1 MRSYPSALAWEFR
14 RRHRWGLAMLL
25 IYLAILLTVMALISE
40 ADPTPRRMAVQ
51 GSIAATGAV
60 PLGAAFMLMLA
71 VFSFGFQADLSGRE
85 SIYPARMFTLPVRTA
100 ALAFWPIL
108 YGTATAAALWL
119 VVALAVF
126 RPCGLHVPLAWPALL
141 AAVFVA
147 WTQVLMWMP
156 YPLPLLR
163 VFAAVVLLGALV
175 AGPQFAAQY
184 DVPDAVLI
192 GVLAPL
198 LPLGYVAAW
207 AAVGRARCGDVPD
220 WRSLFTLLHRIAA
233 RFPRRRAPFTS
244 AARAQVWFEWRRH
257 GRSLPLLVGLLLP
270 FALTLLFVADSD
282 MPDIVLLTLV
292 GVLLLP
298 IFMAGFATTTVSK
311 TNPFVRDYYGVSAFT
326 ATRPMTSAA
335 LVAAK
340 LKMAAWSTLAAWGL
354 VLGAIPLAL
363 TLSGNWPVVID
374 WARNWLAAESP
385 LRAAVI
391 VLLVGL
397 ALFVLT
403 WKQLVQN
410 LYIGLTGREWVVKS
424 AVFAALGFF
433 VVLGPVSKW
442 VFDHKQYHASLLDL
456 LPWLAGVAVFV
467 KLTAAVWVLRANR
480 RQELIERRAVLAI
493 VGSWLACVVCLFGL
507 LNWLVPEA
515 IISRTLLAFGTILI
529 VPLTRPA
536 LAPLALAWNRH
547 R

>member
-1 MRSYPSALAWEFR
+1 LT
-14 RRHRWGLAMLL
+14 
-25 IYLAILLTVMALISE
+25 YLALLLTVMALLSE
-40 ADPTPRRMAVQ
+40 TDAAPVRMAVQ
-51 GSIAATGAV
+51 GIIAATAAI
-60 PLGAAFMLMLA
+60 PLAAAFMLMLA
-71 VFSFGFQADLSGRE
+71 VFSFGFQADLTGRE
-85 SIYPARMFTLPVRTA
+85 SIYPARMFALPVRTA
-100 ALAFWPIL
+100 ALAFWPML

-119 VVALAVF
+119 IMALVF
-126 RPCGLHVPLAWPALL
+126 QRCGLHVPLAWPALL
-141 AAVFVA
+141 AAVVVA

-163 VFAAVVLLGALV
+163 IFAAVVLLGALV
-175 AGPQFAAQY
+175 AGPQVAAEY
-184 DVPDAVLI
+184 DVPDTVLTA
-192 GVLAPL
+192 VLAPL

-220 WRSLFTLLHRIAA
+220 WRWLLSLPGRIAA
-233 RFPRRRAPFTS
+233 GRPRRRSPFTS

-270 FALTLLFVADSD
+270 FALTLLFVADQD
-282 MPDIVLLTLV
+282 MPDIVLSTLG

-340 LKMAAWSTLAAWGL
+340 LKMAAWSMLAAWGL
-354 VLGAIPLAL
+354 VLTAIPLAL
-363 TLSGNWPVVID
+363 TLSGNWPVVTKGVE
-374 WARNWLAAESP
+374 NWLAAESP
-385 LRAAVI
+385 LRVAATAV
-391 VLLVGL
+391 LVGL
-397 ALFVLT
+397 GLIVLT

-410 LYIGLTGREWVVKS
+410 LYVGLTGREWVVKS
-424 AVFAALGFF
+424 TVFASLALI
-433 VVLGPVSKW
+433 VLLGPAGKW
-442 VFDHKQYHASLLDL
+442 VYNHREYHATLREL
-456 LPWLAGVAVFV
+456 LPWLLGLAVCL
-467 KLTAAVWVLRANR
+467 KLSAAALVLRTLQRGDLVGN
-480 RQELIERRAVLAI
+480 RAVLVI
-493 VGSWLACVVCLFGL
+493 VGSWLACVACLFGL
-507 LNWLVPEA
+507 LSWLVSEA
-515 IISRTLLAFGTILI
+515 LVSRTVLGLAIVLA